1 MWAYNIVRPYFLLY
15 ISLMHEE
22 KLELLIDAALVDGVI
37 SKKEREIILGKAI
50 LMGFTYEE
58 FELILNARLIKA
70 QKDSASDSKFGEVF
84 KCTACGAIVQSY
96 QGKCHECGVEFEYIE
111 ANLSSIKLSEE
122 LKRIDDKF
130 MEKLTDVY
138 TAKRMFV
145 GASRRRRE
153 IDTNN
158 VEKDR
163 MKAQVIA
170 AFPLPTTK
178 ADLIEFITM
187 MKYNA
192 KNRALSHILRET
204 FRNKYRECVSKARL
218 LFANDAIINNLI
230 KEFEIYDKRMHFY
243 GWQRFREN
251 SIRFLRS
258 ISLLGWLFISF
269 NFTFMCAIISI
280 TIDEFNLNRK
290 EERLIEALENND
302 INAAKNFVAKG
313 APMESMYF
321 YMMSNGLYDE
331 ASEYVKHHDNDYYK
345 YMESAVTAIC
355 KNSNKEE
362 ARKFI
367 NRKILYF
374 DKNTEGQYTTEI
386 VFKRLNAIVDNY

>member
-1 MWAYNIVRPYFLLY
+1 
-15 ISLMHEE
+15 MHEE
-22 KLELLIDAALVDGVI
+22 KLELLIDAALCDGVI

-58 FELILNARLIKA
+58 FELILNARLIKSQRDA
-70 QKDSASDSKFGEVF
+70 AANSKFGEVL
-84 KCTACGAIVQSY
+84 KCPACGAIVQSY
-96 QGKCHECGVEFEYIE
+96 QGKCYECGVEFEYIE

-122 LKRIDDKF
+122 LKKIDAKF
-130 MEKLTDVY
+130 MERLTDVY

-153 IDTNN
+153 IDNN
-158 VEKDR
+158 NIEKDR

-192 KNRALSHILRET
+192 KNRALSYILRET

-218 LFANDAIINNLI
+218 LFSNDAIISNLI
-230 KEFEIYDKRMHFY
+230 KEFETYDKRMHFY

-251 SIRFLRS
+251 TKRFVRG
-258 ISLLGWLFISF
+258 ISMLGWLFISF
-269 NFTFMCAIISI
+269 NFTFMCAMISI
-280 TIDEFNLNRK
+280 TIDEINRNRN
-290 EERLIEALENND
+290 EERLVAAL
-302 INAAKNFVAKG
+302 AKDDLSTAKSLVLKG
-313 APMESMYF
+313 APMESVYI
-321 YMMSNGLYDE
+321 YMMNNELYDE
-331 ASEYVKHHDNDYYK
+331 ASEYVKHQDNDYFK
-345 YMESAVTAIC
+345 YMESAVTALC
-355 KNSNKEE
+355 KNDNKDE
-362 ARKFI
+362 AKKFI
-367 NRKILYF
+367 NRKISYF

-386 VFKRLNAIVDNY
+386 VFKRLNSIIDNY

>member
-1 MWAYNIVRPYFLLY
+1 
-15 ISLMHEE
+15 MHEE
-22 KLELLIDAALVDGVI
+22 KLELLIDAALCDGVI

-58 FELILNARLIKA
+58 FELILNARLIKSQRDA
-70 QKDSASDSKFGEVF
+70 ASNSKFGEVL
-84 KCTACGAIVQSY
+84 KCPACGAIVQSY
-96 QGKCHECGVEFEYIE
+96 QGKCNECGVEFEYIE

-122 LKRIDDKF
+122 LKKIDVKF

-153 IDTNN
+153 IDNN
-158 VEKDR
+158 NIEKDR
-163 MKAQVIA
+163 MKAQIIA
-170 AFPLPTTK
+170 AFPIPTTK

-192 KNRALSHILRET
+192 KNEALSYILRET
-204 FRNKYRECVSKARL
+204 YRNKYRECVAKAKH
-218 LFANDAIINNLI
+218 LFSNDVIINNLI
-230 KEFEIYDKRMHFY
+230 KDFEKYDKQIHFY
-243 GWQRFREN
+243 GWQRFRE
-251 SIRFLRS
+251 STRRFVRS

-269 NFTFMCAIISI
+269 NLTFISALTSI
-280 TIDEFNLNRK
+280 TIDEIKRNRN
-290 EERLIEALENND
+290 EERLVAALVND
-302 INAAKNFVAKG
+302 DLPTAKVLVHKG
-313 APMESMYF
+313 APMESLYH
-321 YMMSNGLYDE
+321 YMMNNGLYDE
-331 ASEYVKHHDNDYYK
+331 ASEYVKHLDENYFK
-345 YMESAVTAIC
+345 YMESAVTALS
-355 KNSNKEE
+355 KNGNKEE

-367 NRKILYF
+367 NRKISYF